1 MRGQKLYARLP
12 LRAGRLRDS
21 RGSRVRATHPG
32 PQVLL
37 GLAEQR
43 NRQKLPELGRRY
55 GLRLPPEEDCL
66 LAPNYQLQR
75 PPVSMAED
83 TDAAMAGAHAPPGA
97 AAGSHGARRV
107 AEAKQIHINL
117 KARAERQ

>member
-1 MRGQKLYARLP
+1 
-12 LRAGRLRDS
+12 
-21 RGSRVRATHPG
+21 
-32 PQVLL
+32 VLL